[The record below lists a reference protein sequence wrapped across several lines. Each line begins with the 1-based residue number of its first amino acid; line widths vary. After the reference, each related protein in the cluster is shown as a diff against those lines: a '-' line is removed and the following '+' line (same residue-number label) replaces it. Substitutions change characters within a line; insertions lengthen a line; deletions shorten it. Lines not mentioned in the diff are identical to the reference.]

1 MQKSGLKALAAIAI
15 GAAFMGAPATAQNLG
30 RYEVFGVEDGDMLKM
45 RKGPGTGYRTVL
57 GLPNGTVLRIKSCQQ
72 TGSTRWCKV
81 ALNEARGM
89 VGYVSWAY
97 LREY

>member
-1 MQKSGLKALAAIAI
+1 MPKSSLKALIAIAI
-15 GAAFMGAPATAQNLG
+15 GAVLMGAPASAQQLG
-30 RYEVFGVEDGDMLKM
+30 RHQVFGVEDGDMLKM

-57 GLPNGTVLRIKSCQQ
+57 GLPNGTVLRVKSCQQ

-81 ALNEARGM
+81 ALNDARAM

-97 LREY
+97 LRKY